1 VLHDGQQVL
10 DRLAPQVTGPVRF
23 DLCLQALVPNGATR
37 AVELAPSGTLA
48 ALVRRVVPDLPVET
62 VSSPDDALV
71 GA

>member
-1 VLHDGQQVL
+1 
-10 DRLAPQVTGPVRF
+10 VTGPVRF

-62 VSSPDDALV
+62 VSSPHDALV